1 MILNNWLLIFEFS
14 HEKVISYTFPKST
27 IICFYQT
34 YLNRPYLLKP
44 FKGCLPQIS
53 FGPFLNTLPRMFLNL
68 SWLKMLILKCVD
80 AYQNLFGFDFTELK
94 TICTKVSCHFP
105 NCRELKIIFMLLTNL
120 ILAIDISSPALCKAP
135 FDVPT
140 IMLKHLLHLKSTSF
154 SCFPPI

>member
-1 MILNNWLLIFEFS
+1 MASNIWVFSRESHFLYFPNEHNYMLLSDLF
-14 HEKVISYTFPKST
+14 KQT
-27 IICFYQT
+27 IP
-34 YLNRPYLLKP
+34 LEP

-68 SWLKMLILKCVD
+68 SWLKMLILKRVD

-105 NCRELKIIFMLLTNL
+105 NCRELKIRFMLLTNL

-140 IMLKHLLHLKSTSF
+140 IMLKHSLHLKSTSF